1 MKAFKHPSDSAAH
14 EIYLKYSKYGK
25 YIYIYGRKITLFVV
39 GLGERSSVIVAELE
53 ERH

>member
-14 EIYLKYSKYGK
+14 EIYLKYSKYTGGK
-25 YIYIYGRKITLFVV
+25 LHFFVV
-39 GLGERSSVIVAELE
+39 GLGERSSVIVAELA

>member
-25 YIYIYGRKITLFVV
+25 YIYIYIYIRAENYTFCGWFGGREAVSL
-39 GLGERSSVIVAELE
+39 
-53 ERH
+53 